1 MKTTDLPCCKC
12 GATNWQDHGGTMGSG
27 FAHWNYRCGTCGR
40 PAAYTNERGGNLFWV
55 GNDSE
60 DMREWLAGPVEATL
74 ADRAAKI
81 KSQEDAHSARC
92 RARVVAKVGF
102 DPDHMTMDDA
112 QYQQWRDAWD
122 TEDRDDPFVMPEEFA
137 DAPML
142 PGAPLGLHAFI
153 RRCDAWVGID
163 PLASAALPV
172 PPHPRRVRMME
183 VFSRVLLAVERA
195 AKCAVD
201 VEEVE
206 NRYSEDRHSPWYC
219 FAVNGVSFTV
229 GRRKNVYEVRCLD
242 ANTTI
247 AATWEM
253 FSKRD
258 QVTFNDDPLL
268 IHAWTVE
275 KLEEYLIAAVEA
287 VR

>member
-1 MKTTDLPCCKC
+1 MKTTDLPRCKC
-12 GATNWQDHGGTMGSG
+12 GSLNWQNHGGTMGSG
-27 FAHWNYRCGTCGR
+27 FAQWNYCCCTCGR
-40 PAAYTNERGGNLFWV
+40 PAAYTSERGGNLFWV
-55 GNDSE
+55 GNDSK
-60 DMREWLAGPVEATL
+60 DMREWLAGPVDATL
-74 ADRAAKI
+74 AERAAKI
-81 KSQEDAHSARC
+81 KDAEDERSARC

-102 DPDHMTMDDA
+102 DPDHMTMDDS
-112 QYQQWRDAWD
+112 QYKQWQDAWD
-122 TEDRDDPFVMPEEFA
+122 IEDRDDPFVMPAEFV

-153 RRCDAWVGID
+153 RRGDAWLQID

-183 VFSRVLLAVERA
+183 VFSRVLTAVERA
-195 AKCAVD
+195 VKHPIE

-206 NRYSEDRHSPWYC
+206 NQYSKDRHSPWYC
-219 FAVNGVSFTV
+219 FAVNGVSFTA

-242 ANTTI
+242 GGI
-247 AATWEM
+247 EVAAKWEM

-258 QVTFNDDPLL
+258 QVTFNDAPLV

-275 KLEEYLIAAVEA
+275 KLEEYLIAAEV